1 MSISYGLDI
10 ATSVSIIT
18 AAYFY
23 IKDVRRARDEKK
35 QQFAISRMQR
45 IIDAIGS
52 HRIQF
57 DPIHKGFEH
66 SIGTEKTSYFNNYL
80 SLLRKLQI
88 ELLVVKDSDFVMYAT
103 NDEIKAIDKIM
114 NYITET
120 FQYTSNAAAKMG
132 SNTITAED
140 ITKLLDLINTY
151 DQNLSKLTITYAE
164 LLKHRLSC

>member
-1 MSISYGLDI
+1 MSISLGLDI
-10 ATSVSIIT
+10 ATSASIIT

-57 DPIHKGFEH
+57 DPIYRGFENAT
-66 SIGTEKTSYFNNYL
+66 GTEKTAYFNNYL
-80 SLLRKLQI
+80 SLLRKLTI

-103 NDEIKAIDKIM
+103 SDEIKAIDKIM
-114 NYITET
+114 K
-120 FQYTSNAAAKMG
+120 YTNDAFEYTASVAAKMAT
-132 SNTITAED
+132 NTVTAED
-140 ITKLLDLINTY
+140 ITKLINLVNTY
-151 DQNLSKLTITYAE
+151 DQNLSKLTVTYAE
-164 LLKHRLSC
+164 LLKHRLSN